1 MGMNYAM
8 EPPAMSTYL
17 SDSETV
23 GESTNLLHIEGHDW
37 SQLQDGTIEITDRLP
52 KKEYYMS
59 LRRFNSTGPASGT
72 GHRLGSISSGSAA
85 GLANG
90 SSGLLGAS
98 STSPRPGGGTLR
110 GSSHPSVI
118 DFKPSGKMVDCT
130 VVMLD
135 GTTREFRLDK
145 AAYGQQL
152 FDAVCTHLGLLEV
165 EFFGITYYD
174 STNNWFWLQLDQRI
188 AKQIENEW
196 QFEFQVKFYPC
207 DIDSIKED
215 LTRYYLCLQV
225 RQDIVSG
232 QLPCSF
238 VTYCILGSYIVQS
251 EAGDHDPTQHIG
263 IKYIQDHP
271 FAPHML
277 QTPEMLARIV
287 ELHKLHRGKTPE
299 EADRIFLNNARKLAL
314 YGVDLHKVKTSQG
327 QDVTLGVYYGG
338 ILLYRNRI
346 RLMRISWP
354 RIISLSHRGR
364 NFIISRRPGDDSLER
379 NMTFKCISPTLAKR
393 LYNVCVDHH
402 NFFRL
407 RGSSRPKKPSLFP
420 SFATRKYHY
429 PGTTLHPQSLEGG
442 GHNQASRPLSK
453 FRPMPSHPSETGW
466 FTFANRAEVDHM
478 NGGAVASQYQYQPA
492 MLGGEPVCMDP
503 GYFGGQTQQQ
513 QMMVNGQPIP
523 TAHGAQRY
531 YQPNNGVPGMING
544 HNNDMMMMTAITTRP
559 TFEPEHWRIAGADCT
574 AGLGIDARG
583 LDVASTRGAGWQG
596 CRANKGVKA
605 PGAYYYEAAC
615 LEEGLIRVG
624 WSTNDANLELGTDN
638 YGFGFGSDAIG
649 PAGMNGTGRVMH
661 RNTGHDYGIM
671 VHQGDVIGCL
681 LDLDKGC
688 VSWSCNGKVFQRAF
702 TIPDQLRGEAF
713 LPAASLKDSRILF
726 NFGEEQ
732 PLEFPPGGV
741 YVPVAQSSD
750 DSQVPNRNPGWRM
763 NQYDA
768 TNALDVAPDG
778 SQVQSHYNQ
787 GWQGCRSN
795 HGIRG
800 LGRFYFEVTPIEAT
814 GLWRFGWSTDE
825 GNLIIGTDNNGFG
838 YGADNEGFGLNG
850 QQGKRIHGDEIENYG
865 EAFTKDDVIGCFLDT
880 IEHTI
885 KWSKN
890 GLEFGDA
897 YRIPPELVHP
907 KNLMAFYPTVSLLN
921 STVEL
926 NFGDKPFKYYPGPDW
941 TPVCCAP
948 PECTKRSRRKGPERK
963 VKGWS
968 YIDPAML
975 EPSIRQTIESGD
987 TVSSTVA
994 SAASASARTIDRRE
1008 EDVLHSTPNSL
1019 PVTIDANNSSNGVTV
1034 PPLSSQKQSLSQK
1047 LASSL
1052 QQPHHHHPPPP
1063 GAVPMPGMVAFPNSP
1078 QNSNSIFTSPI
1089 RGTSSVPLNSGSVT
1103 TASPISNN
1111 NNNSIGGFPMSST
1124 PESPK
1129 HHSLSSSQT
1138 HARRVLN
1145 GEVVSVERSEP
1156 HIETETYY
1164 DENGKLIKRTVKRSE
1179 VTTTKTVSERII
1191 TSTGQS
1197 LHTNG
1202 GDSLPDDDF
1211 DQDLSMALL
1220 AVTKLDPDISVLN
1233 DTVGQVEIRSKSES
1247 VV

>member
-1 MGMNYAM
+1 MSYSM
-8 EPPAMSTYL
+8 EPPAMSTFL
-17 SDSETV
+17 SDNETV
-23 GESTNLLHIEGHDW
+23 GESTNLLHLEGHSW

-59 LRRFNSTGPASGT
+59 LRRFNSTGPNSGT
-72 GHRLGSISSGSAA
+72 AHRLGSISSGSAA

-90 SSGLLGAS
+90 SSGLLGGNS
-98 STSPRPGGGTLR
+98 PSPRPGGSTLR
-110 GSSHPSVI
+110 GSSHPSVV
-118 DFKPSGKMVDCT
+118 DFKPSGKIVDCT

-174 STNNWFWLQLDQRI
+174 STNNWFWLQTDQKI
-188 AKQIENEW
+188 AKQIGKNEW

-215 LTRYYLCLQV
+215 ITRYYLCLQV

-277 QTPEMLARIV
+277 QTPEMLGRIV

-299 EADRIFLNNARKLAL
+299 EADRLFLNNARKLAL

-327 QDVTLGVYYGG
+327 QDITLGVYYGG

-364 NFIISRRPGDDSLER
+364 NFIIARRPGDDSLDR

-429 PGTTLHPQSLEGG
+429 PGTTVNSSSIDATVGVG
-442 GHNQASRPLSK
+442 GHNQTSRPLSK
-453 FRPMPSHPSETGW
+453 FRPMPAHPSETGW
-466 FTFANRAEVDHM
+466 FTFANRGEMDHM
-478 NGGAVASQYQYQPA
+478 NGAVASQYQYQPA
-492 MLGGEPVCMDP
+492 MVSGDPACMDP
-503 GYFGGQTQQQ
+503 TYFCNQN
-513 QMMVNGQPIP
+513 VINGLPIP
-523 TAHGAQRY
+523 NAHGVQRY
-531 YQPNNGVPGMING
+531 YQPSSNDVTGLMNG
-544 HNNDMMMMTAITTRP
+544 HHPNSNNNHINNMPTMITRIS
-559 TFEPEHWRIAGADCT
+559 FVPEHWRITGADCT

-624 WSTNDANLELGTDN
+624 WSTNDANLELGADN
-638 YGFGFGSDAIG
+638 YGFGYGSDAVG
-649 PAGMNGTGRVMH
+649 SAGMNGTGRVMH

-681 LDLDKGC
+681 LDLDKGSI
-688 VSWSCNGKVFQRAF
+688 SWSCNGKIFQRAF

-732 PLEFPPGGV
+732 PLEFPPDGSFI
-741 YVPVAQSSD
+741 PVAQSAD
-750 DSQVPNRNPGWRM
+750 DSQVSNRNPGWRM

-778 SQVQSHYNQ
+778 SQVQSHFNQ

-800 LGRFYFEVTPIEAT
+800 LGRFYFEVTPIEST
-814 GLWRFGWSTDE
+814 GLWRVGWSTDD
-825 GNLIIGTDNNGFG
+825 GNLIVGTDQYGFG

-850 QQGKRIHGDEIENYG
+850 QQGKRIHCDEIENYG
-865 EAFTKDDVIGCFLDT
+865 EAFSKDDVIGCFLDT

-897 YRIPPELVHP
+897 YRIPSELLHS
-907 KNLMAFYPTVSLLN
+907 KNLTALYPTVSLLN
-921 STVEL
+921 STLEL

-968 YIDPAML
+968 YIDPTIL
-975 EPSIRQTIESGD
+975 EPSIRQTM
-987 TVSSTVA
+987 
-994 SAASASARTIDRRE
+994 
-1008 EDVLHSTPNSL
+1008 
-1019 PVTIDANNSSNGVTV
+1019 
-1034 PPLSSQKQSLSQK
+1034 QS
-1047 LASSL
+1047 
-1052 QQPHHHHPPPP
+1052 
-1063 GAVPMPGMVAFPNSP
+1063 
-1078 QNSNSIFTSPI
+1078 I
-1089 RGTSSVPLNSGSVT
+1089 
-1103 TASPISNN
+1103 
-1111 NNNSIGGFPMSST
+1111 
-1124 PESPK
+1124 
-1129 HHSLSSSQT
+1129 
-1138 HARRVLN
+1138 
-1145 GEVVSVERSEP
+1145 ERSEP
-1156 HIETETYY
+1156 QIETETFH
-1164 DENGKLIKRTVKRSE
+1164 DENGKMIKRTVKRSE

-1191 TSTGQS
+1191 ASTAGQIV
-1197 LHTNG
+1197 HTNG
-1202 GDSLPDDDF
+1202 HSISSNDF
-1211 DQDLSMALL
+1211 DEDLNMALL
-1220 AVTKLDPDISVLN
+1220 TVTKLDPDISVLN
-1233 DTVGQVEIRSKSES
+1233 NPVGQVEIRTKSEKFTT
-1247 VV
+1247 VM

>member
-1 MGMNYAM
+1 
-8 EPPAMSTYL
+8 
-17 SDSETV
+17 
-23 GESTNLLHIEGHDW
+23 
-37 SQLQDGTIEITDRLP
+37 
-52 KKEYYMS
+52 
-59 LRRFNSTGPASGT
+59 
-72 GHRLGSISSGSAA
+72 
-85 GLANG
+85 
-90 SSGLLGAS
+90 
-98 STSPRPGGGTLR
+98 
-110 GSSHPSVI
+110 
-118 DFKPSGKMVDCT
+118 
-130 VVMLD
+130 
-135 GTTREFRLDK
+135 
-145 AAYGQQL
+145 
-152 FDAVCTHLGLLEV
+152 
-165 EFFGITYYD
+165 
-174 STNNWFWLQLDQRI
+174 
-188 AKQIENEW
+188 NEW

-238 VTYCILGSYIVQS
+238 VTYCLLGSYIVQS

-277 QTPEMLARIV
+277 QTSEMLLRIV

-299 EADRIFLNNARKLAL
+299 EADRLFLNNARKLAL

-364 NFIISRRPGDDSLER
+364 NFIIARRPGDDSLER
-379 NMTFKCISPTLAKR
+379 NMTFKCISSTLAKR
-393 LYNVCVDHH
+393 LYSVCVDHH

-407 RGSSRPKKPSLFP
+407 RGSTRPKKPSLFP

-429 PGTTLHPQSLEGG
+429 PGATMNSSSMDGVGG
-442 GHNQASRPLSK
+442 VGYNQASRPLSK

-466 FTFANRAEVDHM
+466 FTLANRAEMDHM
-478 NGGAVASQYQYQPA
+478 NGAVASQYQYQPA
-492 MLGGEPVCMDP
+492 MVSGDPVCMDP
-503 GYFGGQTQQQ
+503 TYFCNQNA
-513 QMMVNGQPIP
+513 VNGQPIP
-523 TAHGAQRY
+523 TAQGAQRY
-531 YQPNNGVPGMING
+531 YQPSNGVAGMMNG
-544 HNNDMMMMTAITTRP
+544 HNNNSNVNNMPPMVARIA
-559 TFEPEHWRIAGADCT
+559 FEPEHWRITGADCT

-638 YGFGFGSDAIG
+638 YGFGFGSDALG
-649 PAGMNGTGRVMH
+649 AAGMNGTGRVMH

-681 LDLDKGC
+681 LDLDKGS

-713 LPAASLKDSRILF
+713 LPAASLKDSRLLF

-732 PLEFPPGGV
+732 PLEFQPDGP
-741 YVPVAQSSD
+741 YIPVAQSAD

-778 SQVQSHYNQ
+778 SQVQSHFNQ

-800 LGRFYFEVTPIEAT
+800 LGRFYYEVTPIEST
-814 GLWRFGWSTDE
+814 GLWRIGWSTDD
-825 GNLIIGTDNNGFG
+825 GNLIVGTDHHGFG

-865 EAFTKDDVIGCFLDT
+865 EAYAKDDVIGCFLDT

-897 YRIPPELVHP
+897 YRFPAELLHA
-907 KNLMAFYPTVSLLN
+907 KSSTALYPTVSLLN

-926 NFGDKPFKYYPGPDW
+926 NFGEKPFKYYPG
-941 TPVCCAP
+941 VCCFVYHHCYPSVP
-948 PECTKRSRRKGPERK
+948 PVSCYDFLLERK

-968 YIDPAML
+968 YIDPSIL
-975 EPSIRQTIESGD
+975 EPSIRQTMES
-987 TVSSTVA
+987 
-994 SAASASARTIDRRE
+994 I
-1008 EDVLHSTPNSL
+1008 
-1019 PVTIDANNSSNGVTV
+1019 
-1034 PPLSSQKQSLSQK
+1034 
-1047 LASSL
+1047 
-1052 QQPHHHHPPPP
+1052 
-1063 GAVPMPGMVAFPNSP
+1063 
-1078 QNSNSIFTSPI
+1078 
-1089 RGTSSVPLNSGSVT
+1089 
-1103 TASPISNN
+1103 
-1111 NNNSIGGFPMSST
+1111 
-1124 PESPK
+1124 
-1129 HHSLSSSQT
+1129 
-1138 HARRVLN
+1138 
-1145 GEVVSVERSEP
+1145 ERSEP

-1164 DENGKLIKRTVKRSE
+1164 DGNGKMIKRTVKRSE

-1191 TSTGQS
+1191 ASTAQTV
-1197 LHTNG
+1197 HTNG
-1202 GDSLPDDDF
+1202 NSLHVDDF
-1211 DQDLSMALL
+1211 DEDLSMALL
-1220 AVTKLDPDISVLN
+1220 TVTKLDPDISVLN
-1233 DTVGQVEIRSKSES
+1233 NPVGQVEIRTQSES
-1247 VV
+1247 VL

>member
-1 MGMNYAM
+1 M
-8 EPPAMSTYL
+8 EPPAMSTFL
-17 SDSETV
+17 SDNETV
-23 GESTNLLHIEGHDW
+23 GESTNLLHLEGHSW

-59 LRRFNSTGPASGT
+59 LRRFNSTGPNSGT
-72 GHRLGSISSGSAA
+72 AHRLGSISSGSAA
-85 GLANG
+85 VLANG
-90 SSGLLGAS
+90 SSGLLGGNS
-98 STSPRPGGGTLR
+98 SSPRPGGGTLR
-110 GSSHPSVI
+110 GSSHPSIV
-118 DFKPSGKMVDCT
+118 DFKPSGKIVDCT

-152 FDAVCTHLGLLEV
+152 LDAVCTHLGLLEV

-174 STNNWFWLQLDQRI
+174 STNNWFWLQTDQRI

-215 LTRYYLCLQV
+215 ITRYYLCLQV

-232 QLPCSF
+232 
-238 VTYCILGSYIVQS
+238 
-251 EAGDHDPTQHIG
+251 H
-263 IKYIQDHP
+263 
-271 FAPHML
+271 
-277 QTPEMLARIV
+277 
-287 ELHKLHRGKTPE
+287 GKTPE
-299 EADRIFLNNARKLAL
+299 EADRLFLNNAR
-314 YGVDLHKVKTSQG
+314 
-327 QDVTLGVYYGG
+327 QDITLGVYYGG

-364 NFIISRRPGDDSLER
+364 NFIIARRPGDDSLDR

-429 PGTTLHPQSLEGG
+429 PGTTMNSSSIDAPVGVD
-442 GHNQASRPLSK
+442 GHNQTSRPLSK
-453 FRPMPSHPSETGW
+453 FRPMPAHPSETGW
-466 FTFANRAEVDHM
+466 FTFANRSEMDHM
-478 NGGAVASQYQYQPA
+478 NGAVASQYQYQPA
-492 MLGGEPVCMDP
+492 MVIGDPACMDP
-503 GYFGGQTQQQ
+503 TYFCNQN
-513 QMMVNGQPIP
+513 VINGLPIP
-523 TAHGAQRY
+523 NAEGVQRY
-531 YQPNNGVPGMING
+531 YQPSNNDVTGLING
-544 HNNDMMMMTAITTRP
+544 HHHNSNNNHINNMPTMITRIS
-559 TFEPEHWRIAGADCT
+559 FEPEHWRITGADCT

-624 WSTNDANLELGTDN
+624 WSTNDANLELGADN
-638 YGFGFGSDAIG
+638 YGFGYGSDAVG
-649 PAGMNGTGRVMH
+649 SAGINGTGRVMH
-661 RNTGHDYGIM
+661 RNSGHDYGIM

-681 LDLDKGC
+681 LDLDKGSI
-688 VSWSCNGKVFQRAF
+688 SWSCNGKIFRRAF

-732 PLEFPPGGV
+732 PLEFPPDGPFI
-741 YVPVAQSSD
+741 PVAQSAD
-750 DSQVPNRNPGWRM
+750 DSQVSNRNPGWRM

-778 SQVQSHYNQ
+778 SQVQSHFNQ

-800 LGRFYFEVTPIEAT
+800 LGRFYFEVTPIEST
-814 GLWRFGWSTDE
+814 GLWRVGWSTDD
-825 GNLIIGTDNNGFG
+825 GNLIIGTDQYGFG

-850 QQGKRIHGDEIENYG
+850 QQGKRIHCDEIENYG
-865 EAFTKDDVIGCFLDT
+865 EAFSKDDVIGCFLDT

-897 YRIPPELVHP
+897 YQIPSELLHS
-907 KNLMAFYPTVSLLN
+907 KNLTALYPTVSLLN

-968 YIDPAML
+968 YIDPTIL
-975 EPSIRQTIESGD
+975 EPSIRQTM
-987 TVSSTVA
+987 
-994 SAASASARTIDRRE
+994 
-1008 EDVLHSTPNSL
+1008 
-1019 PVTIDANNSSNGVTV
+1019 
-1034 PPLSSQKQSLSQK
+1034 QS
-1047 LASSL
+1047 
-1052 QQPHHHHPPPP
+1052 
-1063 GAVPMPGMVAFPNSP
+1063 
-1078 QNSNSIFTSPI
+1078 I
-1089 RGTSSVPLNSGSVT
+1089 
-1103 TASPISNN
+1103 
-1111 NNNSIGGFPMSST
+1111 
-1124 PESPK
+1124 
-1129 HHSLSSSQT
+1129 
-1138 HARRVLN
+1138 
-1145 GEVVSVERSEP
+1145 ERSEP
-1156 HIETETYY
+1156 QIETETFH
-1164 DENGKLIKRTVKRSE
+1164 DENGKMIKRIVKRSE

-1191 TSTGQS
+1191 ASTTGQIV
-1197 LHTNG
+1197 HTNG
-1202 GDSLPDDDF
+1202 HPISSNDF
-1211 DQDLSMALL
+1211 DEDLNMALL
-1220 AVTKLDPDISVLN
+1220 TVTKLDPDISVLN
-1233 DTVGQVEIRSKSES
+1233 NPVGQVEIGTKSES
-1247 VV
+1247 VL